1 MTIDIT
7 SFFFNSSIVGATA
20 TPAWCTSIGQN
31 KSKNCKIED
40 EKAGVVDLLTG
51 MLYRSVADKS
61 RIDLTAGSQNRE
73 ILLCSL
79 FDKVFVNNQLIDN
92 QSFIL
97 SLVRERTQSHDG
109 RLLISYPPY
118 ALMDKHSINQNTIDA
133 MRKSIGCSPNGCWF
147 VHDISIKNQDEL
159 HFSAIIVDKDKPRIY
174 SGPSKQRSEEW
185 SSMVEYQRKY
195 SLEKLGEILRDMYNT
210 SEFGKQKAMIYIFV
224 FKYGEHV
231 VDIYKPT
238 EVITASGLPLSYK
251 TELNEAY
258 IIYRYSRKN
267 NYILP
272 GQQKNYTKDSS
283 TQKIYYGSPGTGKSF
298 EVRRMLK
305 SKNIPDENI
314 FRTTFHPDSD
324 YSSFVGAYK
333 PLKKDGSITYD
344 FEPQAFIKA
353 YAKAWQ
359 NQEEPV
365 YLVIEE
371 INRGNCAQI
380 FGDLFQLLDRKD
392 GVSEYPVNADAALAK
407 YLNDTLEG
415 DASEGILNGKLKLP
429 ANLNIIATMNTSD
442 QSLFPMDSA
451 FKRRWDWV
459 YIPTTPPAGKERNM
473 TLHIGE
479 NYKDFDGKTIAVG
492 DYEYRWTEFLKAINQ
507 RISDVTHSDD
517 KQLGFWFV
525 KTDEE
530 HDEISVSTFVSK
542 VIFYLWNDVFKD
554 MGPKGDNPFTV
565 KVDGKNE
572 VMTFNAFFDVNGEGK
587 IVENIGVLHTFM
599 RNLGLDPNLN
609 KEVETAQKA
618 ADMQNE

>member
-79 FDKVFVNNQLIDN
+79 FDKVFVNNQLIEN

-353 YAKAWQ
+353 YVKAWQ

-473 TLHIGE
+473 TLHIG
-479 NYKDFDGKTIAVG
+479 DFDGKTIAVG

-517 KQLGFWFV
+517 KQLGFWFI

-565 KVDGKNE
+565 KVDGKNK

>member
-79 FDKVFVNNQLIDN
+79 FDKVFVNNQLIEN

-353 YAKAWQ
+353 YVKAWQ

-517 KQLGFWFV
+517 KQLGFWFI

-565 KVDGKNE
+565 KVDGKNK